1 MFAPWCCLCVKT
13 RPFPLPP
20 PPPRAS
26 IPADFNP
33 DRWMQPDPVGS
44 SGIEPQTSQTEAEAA
59 LGLKDQDS
67 SSSSG
72 GGCPFSS
79 SSSSSS
85 SNEDL
90 HKPSGLLT
98 FSVGPHACLGYS
110 LFMAEAKVLLAVL
123 ARGYSAE
130 PVHIETLN
138 FKTKFLT
145 LLNEGTVKF
154 RQHEQPLPVSAR
166 EHLPR
171 SMATAAA
178 AAAVPQE
185 EKEAVAA

>member
-1 MFAPWCCLCVKT
+1 
-13 RPFPLPP
+13 
-20 PPPRAS
+20 
-26 IPADFNP
+26 
-33 DRWMQPDPVGS
+33 MQPDPVGS
-44 SGIEPQTSQTEAEAA
+44 SGSEPQTSQTEAEAA
-59 LGLKDQDS
+59 LGLKDPD

-72 GGCPFSS
+72 GGGCPF

-123 ARGYSAE
+123 ARGYTAE

-154 RQHEQPLPVSAR
+154 RQHEQPLPVSAT

-178 AAAVPQE
+178 AAAQE
-185 EKEAVAA
+185 QKEAVAA